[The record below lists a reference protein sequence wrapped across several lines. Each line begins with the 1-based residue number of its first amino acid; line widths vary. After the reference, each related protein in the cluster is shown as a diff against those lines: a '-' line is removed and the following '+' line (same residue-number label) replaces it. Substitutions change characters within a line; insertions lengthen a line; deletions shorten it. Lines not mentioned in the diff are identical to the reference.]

1 MLVPQNMTKRT
12 KIICTIGPSTEDFNS
27 IKKLYEAGMNVAR
40 LNMSHCDHKTA
51 KKIISR
57 IKKLNGQIEHPVG
70 ILLDTQGP
78 EIRTGDTSQVV
89 DLEPGQLVSFT
100 IRDEIDV
107 ETTSIRVNYDELI
120 ESVKVGTLITLD
132 NGLLNFKVLKK
143 TENELECRVLDGGKL
158 GSKRHVNLP
167 GIRINLPSIT
177 EKDKVDIS
185 FGLKQDVDFIALS
198 FVRDLSDISDLERL
212 IKRQRKKVKIISKIE
227 DREGL
232 SNISDICS
240 ASDAVMVARGDL
252 GIETDLSNL
261 PNIQRKIM
269 SNCAKFGVRSIVATH
284 LLESMIENP
293 TPTRAEVT
301 DVANAI
307 YEGADAVMLSG
318 ETTIGKYPIE
328 AVSFISRIAE
338 QTEKYRTLGYE
349 SNLIADTDWKHL
361 GVAAKNLAESIEADG
376 IIAITRSGQTAE
388 IVSNAKPLMIPIYA
402 FSNNRKTINHLSLA
416 GSVHAFYSPTYS
428 DHQRN
433 IDSVMKILS
442 KNLTPK
448 KSLKFI
454 VISGILSE
462 HSADAIEIRNL
473 EV

>member
-1 MLVPQNMTKRT
+1 
-12 KIICTIGPSTEDFNS
+12 
-27 IKKLYEAGMNVAR
+27 MNVAR
-40 LNMSHCDHKTA
+40 LNMSHSDHKNA
-51 KKIISR
+51 KKIIEK
-57 IKKLNGQIEHPVG
+57 IKKLNKSLKVPVG

-89 DLEPGQLVSFT
+89 NLEPGQLVSFT
-100 IRDEIDV
+100 IRDEVDV
-107 ETTSIRVNYDELI
+107 ETTSIRVHYDELI
-120 ESVKVGTLITLD
+120 ESVNVGTLISLD

-143 TENELECRVLDGGKL
+143 SKNELECKVLDGGKL

-167 GIRINLPSIT
+167 GIRINLPSVT
-177 EKDKVDIS
+177 EKDKRDIA
-185 FGLKQDVDFIALS
+185 FGLREDVDFIALS
-198 FVRDLSDISDLERL
+198 FVRNASDIDDLKEVL
-212 IKRQRKKVKIISKIE
+212 KNKAKKVKIISKIE

-232 SNISDICS
+232 SNIEEICEVSDS
-240 ASDAVMVARGDL
+240 VMVARGDL
-252 GIETDLSNL
+252 GIETDLANL

-269 SNCAKFGVRSIVATH
+269 SNCAKYGVRSIVATH

-328 AVSFISRIAE
+328 SVKFISRIAK

-349 SNLIADTDWKHL
+349 NQLISKTDWQHL
-361 GVAAKNLAESIEADG
+361 GVAAKDIAESIKADG

-388 IVSNAKPLMIPIYA
+388 IVSNAKPFMIPIFA
-402 FSNNRKTINHLSLA
+402 FSNNKKTIKQLSLT
-416 GSVHAFYSPTYS
+416 GSVHAYKSSMYS
-428 DHQRN
+428 DHEKNLQS
-433 IDSVMKILS
+433 IMKIL
-442 KNLTPK
+442 K
-448 KSLKFI
+448 KELSPSRDLKFV

-462 HSADAIEIRNL
+462 NSADAIEVRSL
-473 EV
+473 SG

>member
-1 MLVPQNMTKRT
+1 MTKRT
-12 KIICTIGPSTEDFNS
+12 KIICTIGPATESYSS
-27 IKKLYEAGMNVAR
+27 IRELYKAGMNVAR
-40 LNMSHCDHKTA
+40 LNMSHSDHRKA
-51 KKIISR
+51 KKVIGW
-57 IKKLNGQIEHPVG
+57 IKKLNEKVKNPVG

-78 EIRTGDTSQVV
+78 EIRTGDTSEIV

-100 IRDEIDV
+100 IRDEVDV
-107 ETTSIRVNYDELI
+107 ETTSIRVHYDELI
-120 ESVKVGTLITLD
+120 QSVDEGTLISLD
-132 NGLLNFKVLKK
+132 NGLLNFKVLNKSK
-143 TENELECRVLDGGKL
+143 NQLECQVLDGGKL

-167 GIRINLPSIT
+167 GIRINLPSVT
-177 EKDKVDIS
+177 EKDKKDIA
-185 FGLKQDVDFIALS
+185 FGLKEDVDFIALS
-198 FVRDLSDISDLERL
+198 FVRDASDISDLKKV
-212 IKRQRKKVKIISKIE
+212 IKNRSKKVKIISKIE

-232 SNISDICS
+232 SNIEEICE
-240 ASDAVMVARGDL
+240 ASDGVMVARGDL

-269 SNCAKFGVRSIVATH
+269 SNCARYGVRSIVATH

-328 AVSFISRIAE
+328 SVDFIHRIAK

-349 SNLIADTDWKHL
+349 DKLVIDTDWQHL
-361 GVAAKNLAESIEADG
+361 GVAAKNIAESINADG

-388 IVSNAKPLMIPIYA
+388 IVSNAKPFLIPIYA
-402 FSNNRKTINHLSLA
+402 FSNNKKTIKHLSLA
-416 GSVHAFYSPTYS
+416 GSVNAFYSPTYS
-428 DHQRN
+428 NHEKN
-433 IDSVMKILS
+433 INSVMRILS
-442 KNLTPK
+442 EELAPRRN
-448 KSLKFI
+448 LKFI

-473 EV
+473 EI

>member
-1 MLVPQNMTKRT
+1 MTKRT
-12 KIICTIGPSTEDFNS
+12 KIICTIGPATESYSS
-27 IKKLYEAGMNVAR
+27 IRELYKAGMNVAR
-40 LNMSHCDHKTA
+40 LNMSHSDHRKA
-51 KKIISR
+51 KKVIGW
-57 IKKLNGQIEHPVG
+57 IKKLNEKVKNPVG

-78 EIRTGDTSQVV
+78 EIRTGDTSEIV

-100 IRDEIDV
+100 IRDEVDV
-107 ETTSIRVNYDELI
+107 ETTSIRVHYDELI
-120 ESVKVGTLITLD
+120 QSVDEGTLISLD
-132 NGLLNFKVLKK
+132 NGLLNFKVLNKSK
-143 TENELECRVLDGGKL
+143 NQLECQVLDGGKL

-167 GIRINLPSIT
+167 GIRINLPSVT
-177 EKDKVDIS
+177 EKDKKDIA
-185 FGLKQDVDFIALS
+185 FGLKEDVDFIALS
-198 FVRDLSDISDLERL
+198 FVRDASDISDLKKVIKNRL
-212 IKRQRKKVKIISKIE
+212 KKVKIISKIE

-232 SNISDICS
+232 SNIEEICE
-240 ASDAVMVARGDL
+240 ASDGVMVARGDL

-269 SNCAKFGVRSIVATH
+269 SNCARYGVRSIVATH

-328 AVSFISRIAE
+328 SVDFIHRIAK

-349 SNLIADTDWKHL
+349 DKLVIDTDWQHL
-361 GVAAKNLAESIEADG
+361 GVAAKNIAESINADG

-388 IVSNAKPLMIPIYA
+388 IVSNAKPFLIPIYA
-402 FSNNRKTINHLSLA
+402 FSNNKKTIKHLSLA
-416 GSVHAFYSPTYS
+416 GSVNAFYSPTYS
-428 DHQRN
+428 NHEKN
-433 IDSVMKILS
+433 INSVMRILS
-442 KNLTPK
+442 EELAPRRN
-448 KSLKFI
+448 LKFV

-473 EV
+473 EI

>member
-1 MLVPQNMTKRT
+1 MTKRT
-12 KIICTIGPSTEDFNS
+12 KIICTIGPATESYSS
-27 IKKLYEAGMNVAR
+27 IRELYKAGMNVAR
-40 LNMSHCDHKTA
+40 LNMSHSDHKKA
-51 KKIISR
+51 KKVIGW
-57 IKKLNGQIEHPVG
+57 IKKLNEKVKNPVG

-78 EIRTGDTSQVV
+78 EIRTGDTSEIV

-100 IRDEIDV
+100 IRDEVDV
-107 ETTSIRVNYDELI
+107 ETTSIRVHYDELI
-120 ESVKVGTLITLD
+120 QSVDEGTLISLD
-132 NGLLNFKVLKK
+132 NGLLNFKVLNKSK
-143 TENELECRVLDGGKL
+143 NQLECQVLDGGKL

-167 GIRINLPSIT
+167 GIRINLPSVT
-177 EKDKVDIS
+177 EKDKKDIA
-185 FGLKQDVDFIALS
+185 FGLKEDVDFIALS
-198 FVRDLSDISDLERL
+198 FVRDASDISDLKKVIKNRL
-212 IKRQRKKVKIISKIE
+212 KKVKIISKIE

-232 SNISDICS
+232 SNIEEICE
-240 ASDAVMVARGDL
+240 ASDGVMVARGDL

-269 SNCAKFGVRSIVATH
+269 SNCARYGVRSIVATH

-328 AVSFISRIAE
+328 SVDFIHRIAK

-349 SNLIADTDWKHL
+349 DKLVIDTDWQHL
-361 GVAAKNLAESIEADG
+361 GVAAKNIAESINADG

-388 IVSNAKPLMIPIYA
+388 IVSNAKPFLIPIYA
-402 FSNNRKTINHLSLA
+402 FSNNKKTIKHLSLA
-416 GSVHAFYSPTYS
+416 GSVNAFYSPTYS
-428 DHQRN
+428 NHEKN
-433 IDSVMKILS
+433 INSVMRILS
-442 KNLTPK
+442 EELAPRRN
-448 KSLKFI
+448 LKFV

-473 EV
+473 EI

>member
-1 MLVPQNMTKRT
+1 MKYKRT
-12 KIICTIGPSTEDFNS
+12 KIICTIGPSTESFSS
-27 IKKLYEAGMNVAR
+27 IKKLHEAGMNVAR
-40 LNMSHCDHKTA
+40 LNMSHSNHKNA
-51 KKIISR
+51 KKIIDR
-57 IKKLNGQIEHPVG
+57 IKKLNQSIETPVG

-89 DLEPGQLVSFT
+89 NLEPGQLVSFT

-107 ETTSIRVNYDELI
+107 ETTSIRVHYDELI
-120 ESVKVGTLITLD
+120 QSVNVGTLISLD

-143 TENELECRVLDGGKL
+143 SKNELECKVLDGGKL

-167 GIRINLPSIT
+167 GIRINLPSVT
-177 EKDKVDIS
+177 EKDKRDIA
-185 FGLKQDVDFIALS
+185 FGLKEDVDFIALS
-198 FVRDLSDISDLERL
+198 FVRNASDIDDLKEVL
-212 IKRQRKKVKIISKIE
+212 KNNIKKVKIISKIE

-232 SNISDICS
+232 SNIEEICQVSDS
-240 ASDAVMVARGDL
+240 VMVARGDL
-252 GIETDLSNL
+252 GIETDLANL

-269 SNCAKFGVRSIVATH
+269 SNCAKYGVRSIVATH
-284 LLESMIENP
+284 LLESMIDNP

-328 AVSFISRIAE
+328 SVKFISRIAK

-349 SNLIADTDWKHL
+349 SQLISKTDWQHL
-361 GVAAKNLAESIEADG
+361 GVAAKDIAESIKADG

-388 IVSNAKPLMIPIYA
+388 IVANAKPFMIPIFA
-402 FSNNRKTINHLSLA
+402 FSNNKKTIKQLSLT
-416 GSVHAFYSPTYS
+416 GSVHAYKSSMHS
-428 DHQRN
+428 DHEKNLQS
-433 IDSVMKILS
+433 IMKIL
-442 KNLTPK
+442 K
-448 KSLKFI
+448 KELSPTRELKFV

-462 HSADAIEIRNL
+462 NSADAIEVRSLNT
-473 EV
+473 

>member
-1 MLVPQNMTKRT
+1 MTPDMKYKRT
-12 KIICTIGPSTEDFNS
+12 KIICTIGPSTASYSS

-40 LNMSHCDHKTA
+40 LNMSHSDHRNA
-51 KKIISR
+51 KKIIER
-57 IKKLNGQIEHPVG
+57 IKKLNQSLKIPVG

-78 EIRTGDTSQVV
+78 EIRTGDTSKVV
-89 DLEPGQLVSFT
+89 NLEPGQLVSFT

-107 ETTSIRVNYDELI
+107 ETTSIRVHYDELI
-120 ESVKVGTLITLD
+120 ESVNVGTFISLD

-143 TENELECRVLDGGKL
+143 SKNELECKVLDGGKL

-167 GIRINLPSIT
+167 GIRINLPSVT
-177 EKDKVDIS
+177 EKDKRDIA

-198 FVRDLSDISDLERL
+198 FVRNASDIDDLKKIL
-212 IKRQRKKVKIISKIE
+212 KNNAKKVRIISKIE

-232 SNISDICS
+232 LNIEEICKVSDS
-240 ASDAVMVARGDL
+240 VMVARGDL
-252 GIETDLSNL
+252 GIETDLANL

-269 SNCAKFGVRSIVATH
+269 SNCAKYGVRSIVATH
-284 LLESMIENP
+284 LLESMIDNP

-328 AVSFISRIAE
+328 SVKFISRIAK

-349 SNLIADTDWKHL
+349 GQLISKTDWQHL
-361 GVAAKNLAESIEADG
+361 GVAAKDIAESIQADG

-388 IVSNAKPLMIPIYA
+388 IVANAKPFMIPIFA
-402 FSNNRKTINHLSLA
+402 FSNNKKTIKQLSLT
-416 GSVHAFYSPTYS
+416 GSVHAYKSPMYS
-428 DHQRN
+428 DHERN
-433 IDSVMKILS
+433 LQSIMKIL
-442 KNLTPK
+442 K
-448 KSLKFI
+448 KELSPIRDLKFV

-462 HSADAIEIRNL
+462 NTADAIEVRSLNT
-473 EV
+473 